1 MPTLAGLGVAGV
13 VQCTGVRQAGVR
25 GLVSRGAPVTPAA
38 RSDIV
43 HNKRCRDFTRTK
55 VTVLDFGALNPVV
68 SVQRVDGCG
77 WRSVVVGEEGI
88 RSDELTGGS
97 APEWVERD
105 FEEDG
110 GAAGSVR
117 DSEGIGAVEV
127 TGAGGAARED
137 VGVGVD
143 ASEDEDEDEV
153 MGGAPDTAEVLEGE
167 MDADVL
173 ELFGFRDSDEPKEAV
188 DVAAV
193 ADDGGV
199 FGEPRGGLVRVSEED
214 EASDVPSGLSGSL
227 VTVTQSVMDT
237 VLLLASWIL
246 CKSLFVE

>member
-1 MPTLAGLGVAGV
+1 M
-13 VQCTGVRQAGVR
+13 
-25 GLVSRGAPVTPAA
+25 
-38 RSDIV
+38 
-43 HNKRCRDFTRTK
+43 
-55 VTVLDFGALNPVV
+55 LDFGALNPVV
-68 SVQRVDGCG
+68 SVQRVEGCG

-97 APEWVERD
+97 APEWVDRD
-105 FEEDG
+105 FEEEV

-143 ASEDEDEDEV
+143 VSEDEDEV
-153 MGGAPDTAEVLEGE
+153 MGGAPDTAEVLDGE
-167 MDADVL
+167 MEADVL
-173 ELFGFRDSDEPKEAV
+173 ELFGFRDSDELKEAV
-188 DVAAV
+188 EVAAV

-199 FGEPRGGLVRVSEED
+199 FGEPSGGLVRVSEED